1 MKSENWRNDATSF
14 GEELATE
21 SDDLLPMTVTAKKR
35 KKSWKRKKKK
45 SAFFYLRIGGK
56 WIAWDR

>member
-45 SAFFYLRIGGK
+45 SAFLFIGG
-56 WIAWDR
+56 